1 MYKSGFA
8 CERLIWVVHLA
19 RTGFKS
25 FCTVAFFQVIATN
38 AMTAIVTAAA
48 LAAAAKLHLQEGDAR
63 AVQSARYIRR
73 DFNVMAYKFIKPYKA
88 RRTSQG
94 VLNHNY
100 SPSSI
105 QSNGPSR
112 MIGTVTLCIN
122 TQIG

>member
-1 MYKSGFA
+1 VYKSGFA
-8 CERLIWVVHLA
+8 CEWLIWVVHLA

-63 AVQSARYIRR
+63 AVQSARYTRR
-73 DFNVMAYKFIKPYKA
+73 GFNVMTYTCLKPYKA

-94 VLNHNY
+94 MLNY
-100 SPSSI
+100 IAQLPFSPMA
-105 QSNGPSR
+105 PL
-112 MIGTVTLCIN
+112 V
-122 TQIG
+122 